1 MWRVAILIIFVGTLV
16 GGLMP
21 SSAPTSTDD
30 PQKVILVEPSRRG
43 ERSPQASDPGSDTIT
58 LERNFDGHFYV
69 DAQVNGATVH
79 FLIDTGASGIALS
92 SDDARRAGLAFNAAN
107 AEVIGSGASG
117 AVMGHW
123 VELNRVQLG
132 PKSVSNTPAVILEG
146 GDRSLLGQS
155 FLSQFGSL
163 EIHHDIMVLR

>member
-1 MWRVAILIIFVGTLV
+1 MWRVAIMIIFAGTLV
-16 GGLMP
+16 GALMP
-21 SSAPTSTDD
+21 VGAPTSTDEGRKIVRVD
-30 PQKVILVEPSRRG
+30 TFEQS
-43 ERSPQASDPGSDTIT
+43 ERSPQTSDPGSGTIT
-58 LERNFDGHFYV
+58 LERNFDGHFYA

-92 SDDARRAGLAFNAAN
+92 SDDARRAGLSFNAAN

-123 VELNRVQLG
+123 VQLNRVQLG
-132 PKSVSNTPAVILEG
+132 LKSVSNAPAVILEG

-155 FLSQFGSL
+155 FLSQFGSV
-163 EIHHDIMVLR
+163 EIHDDTMVLR